1 MRFNTVQSPAK
12 KNAPV
17 SRAMPFTRKPP
28 EPSLKMLGERQ
39 WERGTWGRMTERK
52 KRGREREKKGRV
64 QIEKRKEDGNAGWAS
79 SFKRLLGGSS
89 DPASEHGGSGGKE
102 GSHDH
107 SP

>member
-1 MRFNTVQSPAK
+1 
-12 KNAPV
+12 
-17 SRAMPFTRKPP
+17 
-28 EPSLKMLGERQ
+28 
-39 WERGTWGRMTERK
+39 MTERK